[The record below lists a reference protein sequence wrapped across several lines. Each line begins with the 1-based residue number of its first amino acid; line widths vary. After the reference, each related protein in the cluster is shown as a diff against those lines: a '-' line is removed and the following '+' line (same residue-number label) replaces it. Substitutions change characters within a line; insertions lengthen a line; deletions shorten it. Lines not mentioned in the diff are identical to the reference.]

1 MKTLSIITPT
11 YNRRELLKGAYES
24 LKAQTSKDFVWLII
38 DDGSTDE
45 TEKVIES
52 FIGEGLVEIEYYKKE
67 NGGKH
72 TAVNLA
78 LDKVKTPFAML
89 SLDSD
94 DKLKP
99 EAVEIVNRELKL
111 HPESKGAVFMKEDE
125 RGKSYTEFINP
136 VLEVA
141 SWRDAV
147 CKEYFSGE
155 ALLVLESEYIKNYR
169 YPVIEGEKFFT
180 EGYVYLQLSEP
191 LYWSRKS
198 IYIAEYLNEG
208 YTKNIVSLF
217 LENPKSYAM
226 YNDLR
231 CKTFGKFTKRFKYAA
246 YYDAF
251 SILSAKKHFI
261 RDASRPILS
270 FFALLP
276 SLAFI
281 IAVKFK
287 NGRTAP

>member
-11 YNRRELLKGAYES
+11 YNRKELLKEAYES
-24 LKAQTSKDFVWLII
+24 LKAQTSKDFIWLVI
-38 DDGSTDE
+38 DDGSTDG
-45 TEKVIES
+45 TEKAIES

-72 TAVNLA
+72 TAVNSA
-78 LDKVKTPFAML
+78 LDKVKTPFTML

-99 EAVEIVNRELKL
+99 EAVETVNRELKL
-111 HPESKGAVFMKEDE
+111 HPGIKGAVFMKEDE
-125 RGKSYTEFINP
+125 RGKSYTEFISP
-136 VLEVA
+136 ALEVA

-155 ALLVLESEYIKNYR
+155 ALLVLESDYIKNYR
-169 YPVIEGEKFFT
+169 YPVIEGENFFT

-198 IYIAEYLNEG
+198 IYVAEYLNEG

-231 CKTFGKFTKRFKYAA
+231 CKTFGNFTKRFKYAT

-261 RDASRPILS
+261 RGASRPFLS
-270 FFALLP
+270 FFALIP

-281 IAVKFK
+281 IALKFK